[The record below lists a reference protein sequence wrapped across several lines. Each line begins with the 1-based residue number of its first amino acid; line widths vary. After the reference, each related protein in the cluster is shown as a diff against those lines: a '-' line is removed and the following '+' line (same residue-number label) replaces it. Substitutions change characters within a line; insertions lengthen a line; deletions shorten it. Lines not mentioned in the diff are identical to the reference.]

1 MNALRSLVPLLPVRR
16 VPASIAFYE
25 KLGFRV
31 GNTFVPPDET
41 EPSWAWLASENGA
54 QLMVGRAESAARPFE
69 ELLLYVYVDDVEA
82 KRSELVSAGIEAG
95 EIARPFYA
103 PRGEF
108 RIVDPDGY
116 GLMITHT

>member
-1 MNALRSLVPLLPVRR
+1 MNAVRSLVPLLPVHS

-25 KLGFRV
+25 KLGFKEA
-31 GNTFVPPDET
+31 NTFGEP
-41 EPSWAWLASENGA
+41 EPSWASLASEGGA
-54 QLMVGRAESAARPFE
+54 QLMIGQAESAARPSE

-82 KRSELVSAGIEAG
+82 KRNELVSAGIEVG

-116 GLMITHT
+116 VLMITHT